1 MTRTMDGLEELDL
14 SGLIERVVDA
24 RIEARLDALAARLA
38 TEIARRVTGA
48 LRAEHTATGDQLLL
62 TVPEAAKRLSLS
74 RSTVYELIRR
84 GELTAVK
91 VGGARRIP
99 AVALERYRTG
109 DRNVGFPARVTRPRD
124 GRAPAA

>member
-1 MTRTMDGLEELDL
+1 MDSQGEADL
-14 SGLIERVVDA
+14 SGLIGRAIDA
-24 RIEARLDALAARLA
+24 HIEIRLDALAARLGA
-38 TEIARRVTGA
+38 EIARRVTET
-48 LRAEHTATGDQLLL
+48 LRADLTGTGDQLLM

-99 AVALERYRTG
+99 AVALERFRTA
-109 DRNVGFPARVTRPRD
+109 DRVVESPARGAWPRD
-124 GRAPAA
+124 GRAPGA